1 MFATKNTYI
10 NQFSFAISVTII
22 ICQEQ
27 DLELLILLNKRI
39 MHTLISTGNTF

>member
-27 DLELLILLNKRI
+27 DLELLILLNKRK
-39 MHTLISTGNTF
+39 HTLISTGNPF